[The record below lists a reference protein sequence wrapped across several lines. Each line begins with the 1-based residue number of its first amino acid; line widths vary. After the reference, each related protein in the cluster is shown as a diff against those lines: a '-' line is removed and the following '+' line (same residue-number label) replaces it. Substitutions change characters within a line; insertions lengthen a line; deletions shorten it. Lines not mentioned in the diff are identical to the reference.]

1 MADEKFHVHDHG
13 EGGPPE
19 GKDQAQGKLNEFL
32 ASGQRLSEE
41 EKAKKNIKVFSKQ
54 QIREFVL
61 KLIDELAGKSCAD
74 HIKEIYQLREQLEGL
89 SRQAAKEIDGL
100 KAQRD
105 HDLEDLRK
113 EFNDLIAQMKIDHE
127 NELNRL
133 RESAAEGVRDRLA
146 QLEKEL
152 EIERGRAADLDARLA
167 AALAEIERLNLEL
180 AALKKA
186 LDSAELRSRAELLK
200 IIAELE
206 AKIHE
211 LELGLDYFDLEEE
224 IDTAAFTARVEA
236 VLPRLQGSDALAT
249 AARKALADA
258 LDAGKKF
265 DALRQMMNENKASIG
280 VVVDMVKMVKDA
292 QSAAARVGVAEQA
305 MPG

>member
-1 MADEKFHVHDHG
+1 MADEKFTVHDHAGDG
-13 EGGPPE
+13 EPPGE

-89 SRQAAKEIDGL
+89 SRQAAKEIESL

-105 HDLEDLRK
+105 HDLDDLRK
-113 EFNDLIAQMKIDHE
+113 EFNDLIAQMKVDHE

-152 EIERGRAADLDARLA
+152 EIERGRAADLEARLA
-167 AALAEIERLNLEL
+167 AALAEIERLQMEL

-186 LDSAELRSRAELLK
+186 LDSAEERWGGPGSALPGEAGPEGQAEM
-200 IIAELE
+200 
-206 AKIHE
+206 
-211 LELGLDYFDLEEE
+211 
-224 IDTAAFTARVEA
+224 AFAPCSVA
-236 VLPRLQGSDALAT
+236 VW
-249 AARKALADA
+249 
-258 LDAGKKF
+258 
-265 DALRQMMNENKASIG
+265 
-280 VVVDMVKMVKDA
+280 VK
-292 QSAAARVGVAEQA
+292 G
-305 MPG
+305 